1 MKQVAHLN
9 SGLWVRRSLIVV
21 AFAAAPALVLAQS
34 SQSPSDSTFASEAA
48 SGGMTE
54 VKLGE
59 LAQKN
64 GVSNSVK
71 EFGRRMEKDHT
82 KADDNLKEAA
92 NKASISLPSDMSAA
106 DRATY
111 DRLSKLHGAA
121 FDRAYAQTMVKD
133 HEKDVA
139 AFEKESRQGQKTSI
153 KSFAQQTLPT
163 LKEHLQL
170 AQEMEKTVSTS
181 KAGS

>member
-9 SGLWVRRSLIVV
+9 SGLWVRRALIVV

-34 SQSPSDSTFASEAA
+34 SQSPSDSKFASDAA

-64 GVSNSVK
+64 GASNSVK
-71 EFGRRMEKDHT
+71 EFGRRMETDHT
-82 KADDNLKEAA
+82 KADENLKQAA
-92 NKASISLPSDMSAA
+92 EKANISLPSDMSSAE
-106 DRATY
+106 RATY
-111 DRLSKLHGAA
+111 DHLSKLHGAA
-121 FDRAYAQTMVKD
+121 FDRAYAKAMVTD
-133 HEKDVA
+133 HEKDIA
-139 AFEKESRQGQKTSI
+139 AFEKESKQGQNASI

-163 LKEHLQL
+163 LKDHLRL
-170 AQEMEKTVSTS
+170 AREMEKTVSPS
-181 KAGS
+181 